1 MGHYD
6 EQRETDRKQNMP
18 PSLIYNAIKTPDGT
32 ILESAH
38 RHDYKSYK
46 DANGETYVIDGG
58 LEYIRSSVHDDQI
71 SLAVYDDAP
80 HIVQRTIITW
90 GSYGINGDQPLKLIK
105 ICDMDTSHLE
115 NVLLNVASIR
125 PTIKKCMIAELK
137 ARVARLYGEEE

>member
-46 DANGETYVIDGG
+46 DANGETYVID
-58 LEYIRSSVHDDQI
+58 QI

-105 ICDMDTSHLE
+105 VCDMDTSHLE